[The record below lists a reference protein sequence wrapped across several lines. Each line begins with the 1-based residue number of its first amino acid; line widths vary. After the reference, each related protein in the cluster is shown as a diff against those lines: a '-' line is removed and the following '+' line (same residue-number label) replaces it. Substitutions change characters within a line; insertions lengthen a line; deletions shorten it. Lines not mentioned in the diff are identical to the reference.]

1 VNDLIDMLL
10 TNPWYRTA
18 VGVVVLL
25 IGAVLAYVL
34 VRRIVLPAMTRA
46 VKASAT
52 QWDDILLDSRVLV
65 RLTRLVPI
73 IIVYAWLPSIPGV
86 DGELADILTRFVGSV
101 LVFSVAL
108 AVSSLLRAGNELY
121 TTFPISRTRPIKGY
135 VQIANILL
143 FAVTFI
149 LAIATLAGR
158 SPLVFLSGLTAMT
171 AIILLVFRDTIL
183 AFVASIQV
191 AQYDMVRIGD
201 WIEMPQ
207 FGADGDVVDIA
218 LHTLRVQN
226 WDKTITTIPVSALV
240 NESFKNWRGMQQ
252 AGGRRI
258 KRAIHLDMS
267 TVRFLSDEEIDRYAK
282 FQPISEYMN
291 RKSAEIVDDATQT
304 TVDSDLT
311 TDPRRLTNVGTFRA
325 YVWHYL
331 KNHPQ
336 LDTEGMTFIVR
347 QLQPGPEGLP
357 LEVYVFS
364 RETAWVDYENIQS
377 DIFDHLLA
385 MVPEFGLRVY
395 QKPSGWDVKELGGK
409 QSSG

>member
-1 VNDLIDMLL
+1 VNGILDIIDAY
-10 TNPWYRTA
+10 PWSQTLFGA
-18 VGVVVLL
+18 VVL
-25 IGAVLAYVL
+25 AVIATVTHLL
-34 VRRIVLPAMTRA
+34 VRRYLLPAMSRA
-46 VKASAT
+46 VKVSAT
-52 QWDDILLDSRVLV
+52 RWDDYILNTQVLH
-65 RLTRLVPI
+65 RLTRLVPVI
-73 IIVYAWLPSIPGV
+73 IIYAGLPSIPGI
-86 DGELADILTRFVGSV
+86 DGALADGFQRIAGAVLILTST
-101 LVFSVAL
+101 L
-108 AVSSLLRAGNELY
+108 AIAAFLGAGNDLY
-121 TTFPISRTRPIKGY
+121 STFPIARTRPIKGY
-135 VQIANILL
+135 IQIANIFL
-143 FAVTFI
+143 FAIAFVLI
-149 LAIATLAGR
+149 VATLAGR

-207 FGADGDVVDIA
+207 FSADGDVIDIA

-267 TVRFLSDEEIDRYAK
+267 TVRFLTDAEIKQYGK
-282 FQPISEYMN
+282 FQPISDYIG
-291 RKSAEIVDDATQT
+291 RKRTELAEQKVPS
-304 TVDSDLT
+304 VSKHET

-331 KNHPQ
+331 KSHPQ

-357 LEVYVFS
+357 LEIYVFS

-395 QKPSGWDVKELGGK
+395 QNPSGWDVKELGGK
-409 QSSG
+409 QPSG